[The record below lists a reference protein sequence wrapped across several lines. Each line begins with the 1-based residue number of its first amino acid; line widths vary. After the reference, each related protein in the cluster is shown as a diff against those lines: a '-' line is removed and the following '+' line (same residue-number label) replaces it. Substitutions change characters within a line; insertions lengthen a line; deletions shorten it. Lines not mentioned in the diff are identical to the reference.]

1 MRTGTSL
8 SPSRSILRQ
17 AGGRRAAAEL
27 RAFAVAMAVAG
38 LATPASAHGF
48 GQRYDLPIPLSFY
61 LAGVAA
67 AIVVSFLI
75 VGLFVRE
82 VPRVRAY
89 PRIDLIAT
97 PLRWIASPSL
107 ALALKL
113 LALAAFIITIV
124 AGLRG
129 DQNPYR
135 NIAPTLVWII
145 GWVGVAY
152 VSAFVGNVWALIN
165 PWRTIFETIE
175 TLYQGLTGRRE
186 FGLRLPYPQALGV
199 WPAFLLL
206 LAFAWIELVY
216 PNPAV
221 PRTIAWLAL
230 AYSVLTLAAM
240 FLFGREFWLERG
252 EVFTAVFGTFARFAP
267 IEIRTGPQREIWLR
281 PFGAGLLDSGLVSS
295 SMMAFVLLLLA
306 TVLYDGA
313 LATPEWGKLEGA
325 IAPYVSAFGDFRLVA
340 IRTAG
345 LIAFWLIFYG
355 AYVGVCAVISA
366 ITEQRLPPLVIARN
380 FAFTLVPIAI
390 GYHVAHYFTFLLIQ
404 GQYIIPLV
412 SDPFG
417 FGWNLFGTAGYR
429 IDIAIVDARFAW
441 WTAVMAILIG
451 HVAAVYLAHVKAM
464 QVLDT
469 RRLALRSQV
478 PLTALMVVYTFVSL
492 SILAE
497 PIVERRA
504 PAQPVAAEIAIAE
517 DAVLPEPG
525 SGRLQ
530 AVGAGKVAEQ
540 KLTYRV
546 LGSAFHDGTRMSAAD
561 VLYAYAFAY
570 RWGARTD
577 REDAHYDPLVAAA
590 TAVMRSH
597 LLGVRVVGT
606 DTTSKSF
613 RFGDFEYVRELLVI
627 DVYTSAA
634 PIDPEQD
641 AVIAPPW
648 STLPWHLLVLMEQ
661 AVDRGWAAFSQSE
674 ARRRGVDWLD
684 LVRSDAMKARLLGL
698 VETFERESYR
708 PDTLTSLVS
717 AEDARKRWA
726 ALKAFYRERGHVLV
740 TNGPYQLK
748 RWSADS
754 VTLEAFRDLS
764 YPLGVGSYDAYAT
777 PRRGFITKVERDGER
792 IRLFGDI
799 ELVQKHQRSY
809 DIVRRPLP
817 SIAADAL
824 KRSAPECRYLVT
836 DGEGRAVLAG
846 QVAPSADASFSLDF
860 TGKLPPGQFIL
871 IAQLIVDGNAMNAEI
886 QRIPFEIALKP

>member
-1 MRTGTSL
+1 
-8 SPSRSILRQ
+8 LR
-17 AGGRRAAAEL
+17 ALAAA
-27 RAFAVAMAVAG
+27 VAAAC
-38 LATPASAHGF
+38 LATSASAHGF

-61 LAGVAA
+61 LLGAA
-67 AIVVSFLI
+67 AAVVVSFII

-82 VPRVRAY
+82 LPRARPY
-89 PRIDLIAT
+89 TGLDLMAT
-97 PLRWIASPSL
+97 ALGRWIASPSL
-107 ALALKL
+107 VLALKL
-113 LALAAFIITIV
+113 LALAGFIITIV
-124 AGLRG
+124 AGFRG

-135 NIAPTLVWII
+135 NIAPTMVWTIA
-145 GWVGVAY
+145 WVGLAY
-152 VSAFVGNVWALIN
+152 VSAFVGNLWAAIN
-165 PWRTIFETIE
+165 PWRTIFEWVE
-175 TLYQGLTGRRE
+175 TMVQGITGRPE
-186 FGLRLPYPQALGV
+186 LGLRLPYPAALGV

-206 LAFAWIELVY
+206 LAFSWIELVY

-230 AYSVLTLAAM
+230 AYSILTFTGM
-240 FLFGREFWLERG
+240 FLFGRDCWLERG
-252 EVFTAVFGTFARFAP
+252 EVFTLVFGTFARFAP
-267 IEIRTGPQREIWLR
+267 IEIRTSPHRQMWLR
-281 PFGAGLLDSGLVSS
+281 PFGAGLVEGGAAST

-313 LATPEWGKLEGA
+313 LGTPEWGKLEGA
-325 IAPYVSAFGDFRLVA
+325 ITAHMSALGGFKLVA

-345 LIAFWLIFYG
+345 LVAFWLVFCG
-355 AYVGVCAVISA
+355 AYVGVSA
-366 ITEQRLPPLVIARN
+366 IMSAVTERRLAPLVIARS

-390 GYHVAHYFTFLLIQ
+390 GYHFAHYFTFLLIQ
-404 GQYIIPLV
+404 GQYIIPLA

-429 IDIAIVDARFAW
+429 VDIAIVDARFTW
-441 WTAVMAILIG
+441 LTAVTAILIG

-464 QVLDT
+464 QVFDA
-469 RRLALRSQV
+469 RSVALRSQV
-478 PLTALMVVYTFVSL
+478 PLTGLMVVYTFVSL

-504 PAQPVAAEIAIAE
+504 PAQPVAAEIAVPE

-530 AVGAGKVAEQ
+530 PVGAGKIAKQ

-546 LGSAFHDGTRMSAAD
+546 LGSAFHDGTRMNAAD
-561 VLYAYAFAY
+561 VLYSYAFAY
-570 RWGARTD
+570 RWGARPNGD
-577 REDAHYDPLVAAA
+577 DWRSDPLVAAA
-590 TAVMRSH
+590 TAVMRAH

-613 RFGDFEYVRELLVI
+613 RFGDFEYVRELFVI
-627 DVYTSAA
+627 DVYTSVL
-634 PIDPEQD
+634 PVDPEQD

-648 STLPWHLLVLMEQ
+648 STLPWHLLVLMEE

-684 LVRSDAMKARLLGL
+684 LVRSEPMNARLADLL
-698 VETFERESYR
+698 DKFEREGYR
-708 PDTLTSLVS
+708 PDPLKSLVS
-717 AEDARKRWA
+717 ADDARKRWA
-726 ALKAFYRERGHVLV
+726 ALKAFHKERGHFLV

-764 YPLGVGSYDAYAT
+764 YPLGVGSYDAYAV
-777 PRRGFITKVERDGER
+777 PRRGFITKVERDGDR
-792 IRLFGDI
+792 VRLFGDI
-799 ELVQKHQRSY
+799 ELVQKHLRSY
-809 DIVRRPLP
+809 DIVRKPLQ

-836 DGEGRAVLAG
+836 DGESRVVLAG
-846 QVAPSADASFSLDF
+846 QVLPTGDANFSVDL
-860 TGKLPPGQFIL
+860 TGKLPAGRFTLVVQI
-871 IAQLIVDGNAMNAEI
+871 IVNGNAMNAEI
-886 QRIPFEIALKP
+886 QRIPFDIAS

>member
-1 MRTGTSL
+1 
-8 SPSRSILRQ
+8 LR
-17 AGGRRAAAEL
+17 ALAAA
-27 RAFAVAMAVAG
+27 VAAAC
-38 LATPASAHGF
+38 LATSASAHGF

-61 LAGVAA
+61 LLGAA
-67 AIVVSFLI
+67 AAVVVSFII

-82 VPRVRAY
+82 LPRARPY
-89 PRIDLIAT
+89 TGLDLMAT
-97 PLRWIASPSL
+97 ALGRWIASPSL
-107 ALALKL
+107 VLALKL
-113 LALAAFIITIV
+113 LALAGFIITIV
-124 AGLRG
+124 AGFRG

-135 NIAPTLVWII
+135 NIAPTMVWTIA
-145 GWVGVAY
+145 WVGLAY
-152 VSAFVGNVWALIN
+152 VSAFVGNLWAAIN
-165 PWRTIFETIE
+165 PWRTIFEWVE
-175 TLYQGLTGRRE
+175 TMVQGITGRPE
-186 FGLRLPYPQALGV
+186 LGLRLPYPAALGV

-206 LAFAWIELVY
+206 LAFSWIELVY

-230 AYSVLTLAAM
+230 AYSILTFTGM
-240 FLFGREFWLERG
+240 FLFGRDCWLERG
-252 EVFTAVFGTFARFAP
+252 EVFTLVFGTFARFAP
-267 IEIRTGPQREIWLR
+267 IEIRTSPHRQMWLR
-281 PFGAGLLDSGLVSS
+281 PFGAGLVEGGAAST

-313 LATPEWGKLEGA
+313 LGTPEWGKLEGA
-325 IAPYVSAFGDFRLVA
+325 ITAHMSALGGFKLVA

-345 LIAFWLIFYG
+345 LVAFWLVFCG
-355 AYVGVCAVISA
+355 AYVGVSA
-366 ITEQRLPPLVIARN
+366 IMSAVTERRLAPLVIARS

-390 GYHVAHYFTFLLIQ
+390 GYHFAHYFTFLLIQ
-404 GQYIIPLV
+404 GQYIIPLA

-429 IDIAIVDARFAW
+429 VDIAIVDARFTW
-441 WTAVMAILIG
+441 LTAVTAILIG

-469 RRLALRSQV
+469 RSVALRSQV
-478 PLTALMVVYTFVSL
+478 PLTGLMVVYTFVSL

-504 PAQPVAAEIAIAE
+504 PAQPVAAEIAIPE

-530 AVGAGKVAEQ
+530 PVGAGKIAKQ

-546 LGSAFHDGTRMSAAD
+546 LGSAFHDGTRMNAAD
-561 VLYAYAFAY
+561 VLYSYAFAY
-570 RWGARTD
+570 RWGARPNGD
-577 REDAHYDPLVAAA
+577 DWRSDPLVAAA
-590 TAVMRSH
+590 TAVMRAH

-613 RFGDFEYVRELLVI
+613 RFGDFEYVRELFVI
-627 DVYTSAA
+627 DVYTSVL
-634 PIDPEQD
+634 PVDPEQD

-648 STLPWHLLVLMEQ
+648 STLPWHLLVLMEE

-684 LVRSDAMKARLLGL
+684 LVRSEPMNARLADLL
-698 VETFERESYR
+698 DKFEREGYR
-708 PDTLTSLVS
+708 PDPLKSLVS
-717 AEDARKRWA
+717 ADDARKRWA
-726 ALKAFYRERGHVLV
+726 ALKAFHKERGHFLV

-764 YPLGVGSYDAYAT
+764 YPLGVGSYDAYAV
-777 PRRGFITKVERDGER
+777 PRRGFITKVERDGDR
-792 IRLFGDI
+792 VRLFGDI
-799 ELVQKHQRSY
+799 ELVQKHLRSY
-809 DIVRRPLP
+809 DIVRKPLQ

-836 DGEGRAVLAG
+836 DGESRVVLAG
-846 QVAPSADASFSLDF
+846 QVLPTGDANFSVDL
-860 TGKLPPGQFIL
+860 TGKLPAGRFTLVVQI
-871 IAQLIVDGNAMNAEI
+871 IVNGNAMNAEI
-886 QRIPFEIALKP
+886 QRIPFDIAS